1 MSYVLAGYGI
11 TLVVIGGYAA
21 WVLRKGRALSKGK
34 P

>member
-11 TLVVIGGYAA
+11 TAVAIVGYAG
-21 WVLRKGRALSKGK
+21 WVLRKGRSLERK

>member
-11 TLVVIGGYAA
+11 TAVAIAGYAA
-21 WVLRKGRALSKGK
+21 WVLRKGRSLEKK

>member
-11 TLVVIGGYAA
+11 TLVAIVGYAG
-21 WVLRKGRALSKGK
+21 WVLRKGRILGKGK